1 MDNIISVPQAAE
13 ILGITQRAVIKAIK
27 AGKIQAR
34 KLGREWMLDET
45 SVRAYKPKTKRAD

>member
-1 MDNIISVPQAAE
+1 MDSIISVPQAAE

-27 AGKIQAR
+27 AGKIEAR